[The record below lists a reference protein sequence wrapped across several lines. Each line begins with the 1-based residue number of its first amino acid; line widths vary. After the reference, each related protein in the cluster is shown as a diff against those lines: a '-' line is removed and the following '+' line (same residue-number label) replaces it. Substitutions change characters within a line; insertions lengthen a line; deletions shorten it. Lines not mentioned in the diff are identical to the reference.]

1 MLPTFRGLLFLG
13 LTAFGGSIVF
23 ASACRGAEEAALPQP
38 PYTNTA
44 TIKDIMLGIVDP
56 SADVVWNAVGT
67 IVDPKGADERKPRA
81 DEDWEAVRYAALRLA
96 EATNLL
102 MVPGRKMARP
112 GEKSVAPG
120 VELEPEEMEALVQK
134 DLQGW
139 YMRANA
145 LHDVAIEA
153 LKAADAKDP
162 EQLFEVGYHIEMA
175 CESCHRQYWYPNE
188 KLPPG
193 YGEPTPPAKP

>member
-1 MLPTFRGLLFLG
+1 
-13 LTAFGGSIVF
+13 
-23 ASACRGAEEAALPQP
+23 
-38 PYTNTA
+38 
-44 TIKDIMLGIVDP
+44 MLGIVDP

-67 IVDPKGADERKPRA
+67 IVDPKGTDERKPRS

-102 MVPGRKMARP
+102 VVPGRKMARP

-139 YMRANA
+139 YMRAKA
-145 LHDVAIEA
+145 LHDVAVEA
-153 LKAADAKDP
+153 LKAVDAKDP

-175 CESCHRQYWYPNE
+175 CENLSHAGTGIRTRSCPRAMASPRPRRRLQRSPRRGADRRSGGRERRGLRNQ
-188 KLPPG
+188 PPTAG
-193 YGEPTPPAKP
+193 RP